1 MVTSAEALELLE
13 GPPACLY
20 RGSRPHGPSR
30 SGLGE
35 FQVEEALRPHLGLGD
50 GFPGEA
56 GAERQGGL
64 LSSGPA
70 SARSPAPRPAQPTT
84 ASQSVGRAC
93 AGLAQPPFLPRR
105 LWLGVG
111 GGYWQHTCPD
121 APQPA
126 GAQLPPRP
134 PVGCTWRL
142 GYSSLLVVPSPKT
155 VQLCCLPCCLPPSP
169 WSASPPTQDRPWG
182 VRETSE
188 DPRPMEKI
196 KTKFQSWARGGIQRW
211 GRKEGSYPD
220 GRGSPGSWQGSG
232 WSPTFPSLPPCRLPT
247 SRGSH
252 ALPQRHQSSAT
263 FLLPAVWVSPSWRNW
278 GFGCSFPQAVCSF
291 LVDF

>member
-1 MVTSAEALELLE
+1 MAW
-13 GPPACLY
+13 G
-20 RGSRPHGPSR
+20 
-30 SGLGE
+30 
-35 FQVEEALRPHLGLGD
+35 
-50 GFPGEA
+50 
-56 GAERQGGL
+56 
-64 LSSGPA
+64 
-70 SARSPAPRPAQPTT
+70 
-84 ASQSVGRAC
+84 
-93 AGLAQPPFLPRR
+93 
-105 LWLGVG
+105 G

-126 GAQLPPRP
+126 GAQLPPRL
-134 PVGCTWRL
+134 PVGGTWRL

-188 DPRPMEKI
+188 DPRPMGKI
-196 KTKFQSWARGGIQRW
+196 KTKFQSWARGSIQRW

-232 WSPTFPSLPPCRLPT
+232 WSPTFPTPPPCRLPT

-252 ALPQRHQSSAT
+252 ALPQRRQSSAT
-263 FLLPAVWVSPSWRNW
+263 FLLPAVWVSPSWWNW
-278 GFGCSFPQAVCSF
+278 ALVVHF
-291 LVDF
+291 LKLCVASWWTFKPLCTQIPGLGSVSSDWEPRGWNSGYVTLNACDLSTLSWRLG

>member
-56 GAERQGGL
+56 GAEREEGL

-70 SARSPAPRPAQPTT
+70 SARSPVPRPAQPTM

-111 GGYWQHTCPD
+111 EATGSTPAQTPLSLQGPAPSQAARGRHLAAGLLLPLGGPF
-121 APQPA
+121 
-126 GAQLPPRP
+126 
-134 PVGCTWRL
+134 
-142 GYSSLLVVPSPKT
+142 
-155 VQLCCLPCCLPPSP
+155 
-169 WSASPPTQDRPWG
+169 TQDGPAML
-182 VRETSE
+182 SALL
-188 DPRPMEKI
+188 
-196 KTKFQSWARGGIQRW
+196 S
-211 GRKEGSYPD
+211 
-220 GRGSPGSWQGSG
+220 
-232 WSPTFPSLPPCRLPT
+232 PSLSLVCL
-247 SRGSH
+247 
-252 ALPQRHQSSAT
+252 SSY
-263 FLLPAVWVSPSWRNW
+263 S
-278 GFGCSFPQAVCSF
+278 G
-291 LVDF
+291 